1 MSHVNTIGMVLYL
14 CLAIFGGFLSGLF
27 SRYVYLAARRDLPMW
42 TAVLS
47 SVVFYIPVFWAIISL
62 FKQDDLDVF
71 YILLL
76 ISFALGVRHHRKM
89 STANEKDERDYPFDL
104 D

>member
-14 CLAIFGGFLSGLF
+14 FLAIFGGFLSGLF

-42 TAVLS
+42 AAVLS
-47 SVVFYIPVFWAIISL
+47 SVVFYIPVFCAIISL

-89 STANEKDERDYPFDL
+89 STANDKDERDYPFDL

>member
-42 TAVLS
+42 AAVLS

-89 STANEKDERDYPFDL
+89 STVNDKDERDYPFDL

>member
-42 TAVLS
+42 AAVLS
-47 SVVFYIPVFWAIISL
+47 SVVFYIPVFCAIISL

>member
-1 MSHVNTIGMVLYL
+1 
-14 CLAIFGGFLSGLF
+14 
-27 SRYVYLAARRDLPMW
+27 MW

-89 STANEKDERDYPFDL
+89 STANDKDERDYPFDL